1 MCLTEKKFYK
11 TVQKIF
17 VIPKLLI
24 QASIAFHPQVNKN
37 KGEWGV
43 YIKFYKKAF
52 ISLAIFEMTDL
63 NYVGFDII
71 LGNSCYFYG
80 LHN

>member
-1 MCLTEKKFYK
+1 MCLTEKKFYN
-11 TVQKIF
+11 TVEKIF
-17 VIPKLLI
+17 VIPKLRI

-37 KGEWGV
+37 KGECGF

-63 NYVGFDII
+63 IYLGFDIFLRI
-71 LGNSCYFYG
+71 VVIFLRSI
-80 LHN
+80 